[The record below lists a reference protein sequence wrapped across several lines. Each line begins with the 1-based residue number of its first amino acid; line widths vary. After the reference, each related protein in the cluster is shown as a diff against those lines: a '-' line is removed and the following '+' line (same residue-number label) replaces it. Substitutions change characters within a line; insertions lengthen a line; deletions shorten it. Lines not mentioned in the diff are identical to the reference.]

1 MAEAADKG
9 GGSESPW
16 AFFGVLGAVGAAQ
29 AAVGDIVTE
38 LESFTKFQQRVDQ
51 LIKDLSGSDA
61 GPKKIGQEPLSRH
74 QFGGGAGGWGD
85 AAGLFTSYQTV
96 LTQLEN
102 LSKVLSDSIEGMGIA
117 VLASHKGYSNIDT
130 DIRDRMAAIAA
141 ETKDH
146 YGGDYDPEKSK
157 LWHQGEGPKMD
168 DIGKED
174 AEGTKSKPDEPA
186 SSSSP
191 KPEATPSAGNKHGAA

>member
-1 MAEAADKG
+1 MAEDTGDGG
-9 GGSESPW
+9 GGSPW
-16 AFFGVLGAVGAAQ
+16 AGFGILGAVGAAQ
-29 AAVGDIVTE
+29 AAVGEIVTE

-74 QFGGGAGGWGD
+74 QFGGGAGDWGD

-96 LTQLEN
+96 LTELEN

-117 VLASHKGYSNIDT
+117 VLASHKGYANIDV
-130 DIRDRMAAIAA
+130 DIRDRMAAISA

-157 LWHQGEGPKMD
+157 LWHQGQGPKMD
-168 DIGKED
+168 EIATED
-174 AEGTKSKPDEPA
+174 ATHAKGKPDEPA
-186 SSSSP
+186 ASPSP
-191 KPEATPSAGNKHGAA
+191 KSESTASAGNKHGAA